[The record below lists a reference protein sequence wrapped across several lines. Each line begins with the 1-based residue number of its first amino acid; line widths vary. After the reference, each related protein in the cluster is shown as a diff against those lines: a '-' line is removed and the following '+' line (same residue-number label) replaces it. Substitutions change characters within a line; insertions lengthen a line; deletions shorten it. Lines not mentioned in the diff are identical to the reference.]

1 MALRF
6 VGKGLAK
13 KYQELARKMPSL
25 VDDTMR
31 SIAEDAKSDFE
42 KTTETWKNKPRFDV
56 VKQTRSYNVT
66 TQDAVYAYVD
76 KGTKPHRIR
85 PVNANVLAFQGGYQ
99 AKTTP
104 RVIASRSG
112 GPSGP
117 VVFSVG
123 VMHPGTEARQFTK
136 TILDKWQKK
145 VAPTMRIALKG
156 GLESVGL

>member
-1 MALRF
+1 MAIRF
-6 VGKGLAK
+6 LNKGLAK
-13 KYQELARKMPSL
+13 KYQNLARRIPSIK
-25 VDDTMR
+25 DDTMT
-31 SIAEDAKSDFE
+31 SIAEDAKKDFE
-42 KTTETWKNKPRFDV
+42 ATTETWKNKPVFEI
-56 VKQTRSYNVT
+56 VKQPRSYIVVT
-66 TQDAVYAYVD
+66 KDPVYAYVD